1 MTVHEPVRRDVSAR
15 LGRYLLM
22 SGAAC
27 GAAGT
32 QFAQAAIVTSA
43 PGWSHVMTASGAN
56 SNVFSRVNT
65 FGPGAGLLN
74 GKLQLSVLYG
84 TAGAAGTVRQAWAY
98 GLTAGALMRGAKRFA
113 ANVVL
118 GNTTQIAVSGVG
130 TRLGASARPSTAA
143 TFVANTQG
151 SWQAPTNG
159 SLQGYIAFA
168 ISDGAS
174 SWYFGY
180 FDVTV
185 SNDGRTGTTSV
196 YTLTINGWAY
206 NDVAGQSI
214 TIGAPAAVPG
224 GAGLAALAFGAAGLR
239 GRRRGRH

>member
-1 MTVHEPVRRDVSAR
+1 
-15 LGRYLLM
+15 M

-32 QFAQAAIVTSA
+32 QFAEAAIVTSA
-43 PGWSHVMTASGAN
+43 AGWSHVMRASGT
-56 SNVFSRVNT
+56 NT
-65 FGPGAGLLN
+65 VASVSSFGTGAGLLN
-74 GKLQLSVLYG
+74 GKLRLSVTYT
-84 TAGAAGTVRQAWAY
+84 TAIQTRRAAFAY
-98 GLTAGALMRGAKRFA
+98 APSPAVASMRGAKRFL
-113 ANVVL
+113 ANDII
-118 GNTTQIAVSGVG
+118 GNISQIAVAGVG
-130 TRLGASARPSTAA
+130 TRIGLSARPSTAA
-143 TFVANTQG
+143 AFVPNTQG

-168 ISDGAS
+168 ISNGS
-174 SWYFGY
+174 GSWYFGY

-185 SNDGRTGTTSV
+185 SNDGRTGTNSV

-214 TIGAPAAVPG
+214 TLGAPAAVPG

-239 GRRRGRH
+239 GRRRGRN